1 MRSYTMFTP
10 QEMQEIK
17 EQFYYVDKDIHD
29 KPRLYFDNAG
39 GSFRLKRAE
48 QVFHEIDAI
57 PDCSE
62 RHHQMALYLQEI
74 EECGRQ
80 DARIIFNA
88 ADGAIYPGYTASQL
102 MFDLVRVISEN
113 AGGSNMVTSILE
125 HPSAFDA
132 ISYYAQY
139 TRCELRVARSNPLTG
154 GVDAEEVIALIDK
167 ETAILS
173 VMAAS
178 NISGYIY
185 DIETIVKRA
194 REINPDIYI
203 IIDAVQHAPHG
214 VLDVQKLNID
224 AMNFAPYKF
233 FGVRGFSLACV
244 SDRVAALAHHKLA
257 GKSAADWELGSPA
270 PAHYA
275 ALTAIV
281 DYVCSLGM
289 KTASVQDDRRAL
301 FVAGMNRIAEHERGL
316 LDTLLNGTE
325 KTPGLRNMN
334 GVEVCVDNPN
344 LDERDLIIGIAFDN
358 LPCEV
363 AVREYEKKN
372 VIVYERSSSS
382 LYSHRM
388 VKSFG
393 LDGMVRVS
401 PLHCNSV
408 EDIEA
413 FLDITRQLT
422 ALTC

>member
-113 AGGSNMVTSILE
+113 ADGSNMVTSILE

-139 TRCELRVARSNPLTG
+139 THCELRVARSNPLTG
-154 GVDAEEVIALIDK
+154 GVDAEEVISLIDK
-167 ETAILS
+167 ETAIMS

-178 NISGYIY
+178 NISGYI
-185 DIETIVKRA
+185 
-194 REINPDIYI
+194 
-203 IIDAVQHAPHG
+203 
-214 VLDVQKLNID
+214 
-224 AMNFAPYKF
+224 
-233 FGVRGFSLACV
+233 
-244 SDRVAALAHHKLA
+244 
-257 GKSAADWELGSPA
+257 
-270 PAHYA
+270 
-275 ALTAIV
+275 
-281 DYVCSLGM
+281 
-289 KTASVQDDRRAL
+289 
-301 FVAGMNRIAEHERGL
+301 
-316 LDTLLNGTE
+316 
-325 KTPGLRNMN
+325 
-334 GVEVCVDNPN
+334 
-344 LDERDLIIGIAFDN
+344 
-358 LPCEV
+358 
-363 AVREYEKKN
+363 
-372 VIVYERSSSS
+372 
-382 LYSHRM
+382 
-388 VKSFG
+388 
-393 LDGMVRVS
+393 
-401 PLHCNSV
+401 
-408 EDIEA
+408 
-413 FLDITRQLT
+413 
-422 ALTC
+422 